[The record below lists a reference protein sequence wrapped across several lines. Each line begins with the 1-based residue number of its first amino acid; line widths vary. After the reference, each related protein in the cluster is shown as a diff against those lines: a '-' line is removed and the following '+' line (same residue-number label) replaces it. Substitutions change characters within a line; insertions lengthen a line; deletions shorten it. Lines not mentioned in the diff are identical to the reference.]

1 MTAIIRGLK
10 ESGVF
15 TSAVTLA
22 KAHSKI
28 KSTDMG
34 LENREPIQ
42 TNGTAAQSMSERG
55 HDK

>member
-34 LENREPIQ
+34 LENREPIR